1 MNHQREVLSTQRAGS
16 PTSNTFH
23 PLKDFEQTFM
33 VWPSHI
39 WRQRHN
45 KQHNKSHNSL
55 NFWSVWNTRFPW
67 DYFPLCSLWKCTGRK
82 TTFFF
87 TLPKIV
93 SLVHCF
99 LLCWRERESLNA
111 TDCMNQDEKCLWEHH
126 EWVKTWLTCT
136 MWLCKEKWLCFVG
149 GPHKFQDL

>member
-1 MNHQREVLSTQRAGS
+1 MNHQREGLSTQRAGS

-33 VWPSHI
+33 VWPFSHL
-39 WRQRHN
+39 
-45 KQHNKSHNSL
+45 KTMSHNSL

-67 DYFPLCSLWKCTGRK
+67 DYFPSCSLWKCTGRK

-87 TLPKIV
+87 YPPQDCQLGSLLPV
-93 SLVHCF
+93 VLE
-99 LLCWRERESLNA
+99 RDRESLNA
-111 TDCMNQDEKCLWEHH
+111 TDCMYQDEKCLWEHH